1 MQHKRH
7 RPFHPAAPL
16 VSMAAR
22 GAPGFNT
29 MHPSK
34 WGAIMHTN
42 PGRARGFTLIEMMIV
57 VVIAGILA
65 AIALPSYWQYIQR
78 SKIIEATTGLSNW
91 RTRMEQYF
99 LDNRVTRTTRTML
112 RAVSR
117 CDPGAG
123 QGVHADLQQR
133 SHQHLSRSPPMAPP
147 RAWHHRRLSY
157 TVDQSN
163 VKSTA
168 GLPSG
173 WTTPSP
179 NDCWAT
185 RKDGTCG

>member
-1 MQHKRH
+1 MG
-7 RPFHPAAPL
+7 AP
-16 VSMAAR
+16 V
-22 GAPGFNT
+22 APGFNT

-34 WGAIMHTN
+34 WGATMHTN
-42 PGRARGFTLIEMMIV
+42 PGRSRGFTLIEMMIV

-65 AIALPSYWQYIQR
+65 AIALPSYFQYIQR

-99 LDNRVTRTTRTML
+99 LDNRTYVNGCALYQGSIQAQVKAFTLSCPTETASTYTL
-112 RAVSR
+112 KAVGN
-117 CDPGAG
+117 PGDGMDSAF
-123 QGVHADLQQR
+123 V
-133 SHQHLSRSPPMAPP
+133 
-147 RAWHHRRLSY
+147 Y

-163 VKSTA
+163 VKSTV

>member
-1 MQHKRH
+1 
-7 RPFHPAAPL
+7 
-16 VSMAAR
+16 MAAR

-42 PGRARGFTLIEMMIV
+42 PGRSRGFTLIELMIV

-78 SKIIEATTGLSNW
+78 SKIVEATTGLSNW

-99 LDNRVTRTTRTML
+99 LDNRTYVNGCALYHDPIQAQVKSFTLTCSNEAVNTYTLTADGTAAGGTT
-112 RAVSR
+112 
-117 CDPGAG
+117 GF
-123 QGVHADLQQR
+123 
-133 SHQHLSRSPPMAPP
+133 
-147 RAWHHRRLSY
+147 SY

>member
-1 MQHKRH
+1 
-7 RPFHPAAPL
+7 
-16 VSMAAR
+16 
-22 GAPGFNT
+22 

-34 WGAIMHTN
+34 WGVTMERY
-42 PGRARGFTLIEMMIV
+42 PGRARGFTLIEVMIV
-57 VVIAGILA
+57 VVIVGILA

-78 SKIIEATTGLSNW
+78 SKIVEATTGLSNW

-99 LDNRVTRTTRTML
+99 LDNRTYVGGCAQFKASIQAQVKSFAL
-112 RAVSR
+112 D
-117 CDPGAG
+117 CPDPGTTTTYKLTAAG
-123 QGVHADLQQR
+123 TASGGTTGFLYSVN
-133 SHQHLSRSPPMAPP
+133 
-147 RAWHHRRLSY
+147 
-157 TVDQSN
+157 QSD
-163 VKSTA
+163 VKSTD